1 MENGAGVACARG
13 WRGEERPP
21 MTSGDWHNIEEIYLH
36 ACDLAADD
44 RAAYLDTACAGHS
57 ALRDEVESLLAAG
70 GSNTGFLGAPPSSL
84 AADLIDR
91 QSGALRPGTRMGD
104 YEVRSLLSMG
114 GMGEVYLAEHIQS
127 GKKVALKLIRRH
139 LMADHRAV
147 ECFTREARAAGTL
160 RHA

>member
-1 MENGAGVACARG
+1 
-13 WRGEERPP
+13 
-21 MTSGDWHNIEEIYLH
+21 MTSGDWHKIEEIYLH

-139 LMADHRAV
+139 LMADAQAV
-147 ECFTREARAAGTL
+147 ECL
-160 RHA
+160 SLIHI